1 MTALNP
7 EEKTR
12 HIFNH
17 ETKMARQLALMV
29 LDKPAPPFWASFIPM
44 VFVFYAQKLKQYSTG
59 LDDFV
64 ENYLSSRR
72 HAIESAVI
80 ARNTNSDVDM
90 GQLLE
95 RAGDMPPPARPL
107 YAEWMK
113 QLISHYKLLLT
124 SQGDSHAELVRDG
137 YQSKINYI
145 LFCQGLNT
153 SECAFNMA
161 LLPVIEGDAQDILH
175 IVQKMNAGIVELR
188 RRDAEMT
195 FP

>member
-7 EEKTR
+7 EEKRR

-29 LDKPAPPFWASFIPM
+29 LEKPEPPFWASFIPM

-64 ENYLSSRR
+64 DNYLSSRR
-72 HAIESAVI
+72 HAIESATML
-80 ARNTNSDVDM
+80 RNMNSEVDM
-90 GQLLE
+90 DQLLE

-107 YAEWMK
+107 YADWMK
-113 QLISHYKLLLT
+113 QLISHYRRLLT
-124 SQGDSHAELVRDG
+124 SQGDSHAELVRAG
-137 YQSKINYI
+137 YQSKTNYL

-153 SECAFNMA
+153 AECALNMA
-161 LLPVIEGDAQDILH
+161 LLPGIEGDAQDILH

-188 RRDAEMT
+188 RQDAEMS

>member
-1 MTALNP
+1 MTTLSP

-29 LDKPAPPFWASFIPM
+29 LEKPEPPFWASFIPM
-44 VFVFYAQKLKQYSTG
+44 VFVFYAQKLKQYSTR

-64 ENYLSSRR
+64 ENYLFSRR
-72 HAIESAVI
+72 HALESAMM
-80 ARNTNSDVDM
+80 ARNSNADVDM

-95 RAGDMPPPARPL
+95 KAGDMPPPAIPL

-113 QLISHYKLLLT
+113 QLISHYQLLLT
-124 SQGDSHAELVRDG
+124 SQGDSHAELVRCG
-137 YQSKINYI
+137 YQSKTNY
-145 LFCQGLNT
+145 LHFCQGLNT
-153 SECAFNMA
+153 AECAFNMA
-161 LLPVIEGDAQDILH
+161 LLPEIEGDAQDILH
-175 IVQKMNAGIVELR
+175 IIQKMNAGIIGLR
-188 RRDAEMT
+188 RQDAEMT